1 MSEVPEADAI
11 EQAEP
16 VMAPPLPGEPT
27 LAPDAAEGDAVE
39 QTQPVGPAA
48 GKRVPEVLHPDVA
61 EADEIEQASPVPGE
75 DEEYSPPE

>member
-1 MSEVPEADAI
+1 MSEVPEADAV

-16 VMAPPLPGEPT
+16 VIAPPLPEDPT
-27 LAPDAAEGDAVE
+27 LARDASEADAVE
-39 QTQPVGPAA
+39 QAQPVGPAA

-61 EADEIEQASPVPGE
+61 EADEIEQGSPVPE